1 MIDKKYIPKVTSYE
15 VKSQDN
21 VRNHSVLFSKSIYY
35 ENRSVQEIFVVD
47 KNYVSSRI
55 PATPEAIG
63 NMVQEFSIIEVYAFQ
78 TVAHVKECLN
88 LLIRASNIQGIPN
101 KAQGELIKALS
112 LIVNQYER
120 NTPYTLQVSLKF
132 SVNIPSKDM
141 NGAFKDFNVYIPEAG
156 VVVCSESCHT
166 VTIHPDSQKY
176 RDHQDKQLD
185 RCFFPTGMAFEI
197 VDNYTN
203 IGERYF
209 FSGKEVLRINPIE
222 DPSRACG
229 LYVYQYNV
237 TLNGEGVCDIR
248 RHLLENPEEYGI
260 KDKNHVTEFDKGC
273 VKHGLFKT
281 AAEAKTSG
289 NPEIIESKELEA
301 EKTRRKEAER
311 QLENLKHEGALAT
324 LELSRTIN
332 ESKAEALEAAR
343 QLENLKHKGAVEALE
358 LTKAVNE
365 SKAEVLEVQRQNE
378 ILKSKLAEE
387 KLKRDNEYDEKK
399 KQRDDYYD
407 DRSSKRKDTSE
418 IIKWVP
424 TIIGAAIAVA
434 AILFKLFW

>member
-1 MIDKKYIPKVTSYE
+1 MLDKKYVPKVTSYE

-21 VRNHSVLFSKSIYY
+21 IRNHSVLFNKSIYY
-35 ENRSVQEIFVVD
+35 ENRSAQEIFVVD
-47 KNYVSSRI
+47 KNYVCSRI

-63 NMVQEFSIIEVYAFQ
+63 FMSQEFSIIEIYTFQ
-78 TVAHVKECLN
+78 SVAHVKECLN
-88 LLIRASNIQGIPN
+88 LLIRASNVQGVPN
-101 KAQGELIKALS
+101 KAQSELIRSLS

-120 NTPYTLQVSLKF
+120 NIPYTLQVSLKF
-132 SVNIPSKDM
+132 SVKIPSKDV
-141 NGAFKDFNVYIPEAG
+141 NGTFKDFNVYIPEAG
-156 VVVCSESCHT
+156 IVVCSEACHS

-185 RCFFPTGMAFEI
+185 QSFFPTGLAFEI

-229 LYVYQYNV
+229 LYVYYYSV
-237 TLNGEGVCDIR
+237 TLNGEGICEIR
-248 RHLLENPEEYGI
+248 KYLLENPEEYGV
-260 KDKNHVTEFDKGC
+260 KDKSLVTDFDKGC

-289 NPEIIESKELEA
+289 NPEIIESKELET
-301 EKTRRKEAER
+301 EKARRKEAER
-311 QLENLKHEGALAT
+311 MLEELKHEGALASH
-324 LELSRTIN
+324 ELSKAMN
-332 ESKAEALEAAR
+332 DSKAELLEA
-343 QLENLKHKGAVEALE
+343 
-358 LTKAVNE
+358 
-365 SKAEVLEVQRQNE
+365 QRQNE
-378 ILKSKLAEE
+378 ILKNKLAEE

-407 DRSSKRKDTSE
+407 DRSSKRKDSSE

-424 TIIGAAIAVA
+424 TIVGAVIAVA
-434 AILFKLFW
+434 AILFKVLW

>member
-1 MIDKKYIPKVTSYE
+1 MLDKKYVPKVTNYE

-21 VRNHSVLFSKSIYY
+21 IRNHSVLFNKSIYY
-35 ENRSVQEIFVVD
+35 ENRSAQEIFVVD
-47 KNYVSSRI
+47 KNYVCSRI

-63 NMVQEFSIIEVYAFQ
+63 YMSQEFSIIEIYTFQ
-78 TVAHVKECLN
+78 SIAHVKECLN
-88 LLIRASNIQGIPN
+88 LLIRASNVQGVTN
-101 KAQGELIKALS
+101 KAQGELIRS
-112 LIVNQYER
+112 LTLIINQYER
-120 NTPYTLQVSLKF
+120 NTPYILQVSLKF
-132 SVNIPSKDM
+132 SVKIPSKDV
-141 NGAFKDFNVYIPEAG
+141 NGVFKDFNVYIPEAG
-156 VVVCSESCHT
+156 IVVCSEACHS

-185 RCFFPTGMAFEI
+185 QSFFPTGLAFEI

-222 DPSRACG
+222 DPSRVCG
-229 LYVYQYNV
+229 LYVYNYSV
-237 TLNGEGVCDIR
+237 TLNGEGICEIR
-248 RHLLENPEEYGI
+248 KYLLENPEEYGL
-260 KDKNHVTEFDKGC
+260 KDKTLVTEFDKGC
-273 VKHGLFKT
+273 VKHGLFKS

-301 EKTRRKEAER
+301 EKARRKEAER
-311 QLENLKHEGALAT
+311 LLEDLKHEGALASH
-324 LELSRTIN
+324 ELSKAMN
-332 ESKAEALEAAR
+332 ASKAEL
-343 QLENLKHKGAVEALE
+343 
-358 LTKAVNE
+358 
-365 SKAEVLEVQRQNE
+365 LEVQRQNE
-378 ILKSKLAEE
+378 ILKNKLAEE

-434 AILFKLFW
+434 AILFKVFW

>member
-1 MIDKKYIPKVTSYE
+1 MLDKKYVPKVTNYE

-21 VRNHSVLFSKSIYY
+21 IRNHSVLFNKSIYY
-35 ENRSVQEIFVVD
+35 ENRSAQEIFIVD
-47 KNYVSSRI
+47 KNYVCSRI

-63 NMVQEFSIIEVYAFQ
+63 FMSQEFSIIEIYTFQ
-78 TVAHVKECLN
+78 SIAHVKECLN
-88 LLIRASNIQGIPN
+88 LLIRASNVQGVTN
-101 KAQGELIKALS
+101 KAQGELIRS
-112 LIVNQYER
+112 LTLINNQYER

-132 SVNIPSKDM
+132 TVKIPSKDV
-141 NGAFKDFNVYIPEAG
+141 NGVFKDFNVYIPEAG
-156 VVVCSESCHT
+156 IVVCSEACHS

-185 RCFFPTGMAFEI
+185 KSFFPTGLAFEI

-209 FSGKEVLRINPIE
+209 FSGKEVLRVNPIE
-222 DPSRACG
+222 DPSRVCG
-229 LYVYQYNV
+229 LYVYHYSV
-237 TLNGEGVCDIR
+237 TLNGEGVCEIR
-248 RHLLENPEEYGI
+248 KYLLENPEEYGL
-260 KDKNHVTEFDKGC
+260 KDKTLVTEFDKGC

-301 EKTRRKEAER
+301 EKARRKEAER
-311 QLENLKHEGALAT
+311 MLEELKHEGALASH
-324 LELSRTIN
+324 ELSKAMN
-332 ESKAEALEAAR
+332 ASKAEL
-343 QLENLKHKGAVEALE
+343 
-358 LTKAVNE
+358 
-365 SKAEVLEVQRQNE
+365 LEVQRQNE
-378 ILKSKLAEE
+378 ILKNKLTEE
-387 KLKRDNEYDEKK
+387 KLKRDSEYDEKK

-424 TIIGAAIAVA
+424 TIIGAAIAVG
-434 AILFKLFW
+434 AILFKVFW

>member
-1 MIDKKYIPKVTSYE
+1 MIDKKYIPKVTTYE
-15 VKSQDN
+15 VKIQDSA
-21 VRNHSVLFSKSIYY
+21 RNHSVLFNKSIYY
-35 ENRSVQEIFVVD
+35 ENRSAQEIFVVD

-55 PATPEAIG
+55 PAMPEAIG
-63 NMVQEFSIIEVYAFQ
+63 IMVQEFSIIEVYTFQ
-78 TVAHVKECLN
+78 TISHVKECLN

-120 NTPYTLQVSLKF
+120 NIPYTLQASLKF
-132 SVNIPSKDM
+132 SINIPSKDM

-156 VVVCSESCHT
+156 VVVCSEACHT

-185 RCFFPTGMAFEI
+185 RCFFPTGVVFEI

-209 FSGKEVLRINPIE
+209 FSGKEVLRINSIE
-222 DPSRACG
+222 DPTRACG
-229 LYVYQYNV
+229 LYVYRYNV
-237 TLNGEGVCDIR
+237 TLNGEASCEIR
-248 RHLLENPEEYGI
+248 KYLLENPEEYGI
-260 KDKNHVTEFDKGC
+260 KDKTHVTDFDKGC

-289 NPEIIESKELEA
+289 NPEIIESKELEM

-311 QLENLKHEGALAT
+311 QLEDLKHEGALASH
-324 LELSRTIN
+324 ELSKAIN
-332 ESKAEALEAAR
+332 ASKAELLEA
-343 QLENLKHKGAVEALE
+343 
-358 LTKAVNE
+358 
-365 SKAEVLEVQRQNE
+365 QRQNE
-378 ILKSKLAEE
+378 ILKNKLAEE

-424 TIIGAAIAVA
+424 TIIGAAIAVG